1 MGLLI
6 ECPRCKKRMSMKNA
20 ECTCGLN
27 IRKTAHK
34 TYWIEYYLDGKRR
47 RERIGPAKA
56 AAEQRLREV
65 LKARTEERYID
76 KDKAARTTL
85 GELYKWYLDL
95 PEVEAKKSVNRD
107 RECLSHVLRLL
118 SETVKISALTPG
130 SIEAYQA
137 QRLAEPSTRRKGK
150 TTAPATVHLE
160 VTMLKALLN
169 RAVRHGKL
177 DHNPIQRV
185 KMVPVNNVRERVLT
199 QAEFE
204 LLFLECA
211 AHLRPIVALA
221 YYSGMRKLEVL
232 ELSWNEVDFS
242 KGIIRLAADR
252 TKTRKSRM
260 VPLHPRVRA
269 MLERLP
275 RALHT
280 NKVFLFKGKPLKDI
294 RSAYE
299 AACRRAGL
307 EDFTFHDLRHCAINN
322 LRQAGNDYFKI
333 MAISGHKTM
342 SVFKRYNLVTEEEL
356 VQVKWADQMNTE
368 GTIDTYMDTKHKEA
382 ITENL

>member
-1 MGLLI
+1 
-6 ECPRCKKRMSMKNA
+6 MSMKNA

-95 PEVEAKKSVNRD
+95 PEVKAKKSVNRD

-130 SIEAYQA
+130 GIEAYQA

-169 RAVRHGKL
+169 RAVRHGNL

>member
-1 MGLLI
+1 M
-6 ECPRCKKRMSMKNA
+6 
-20 ECTCGLN
+20 
-27 IRKTAHK
+27 TA
-34 TYWIEYYLDGKRR
+34 
-47 RERIGPAKA
+47 
-56 AAEQRLREV
+56 
-65 LKARTEERYID
+65 
-76 KDKAARTTL
+76 
-85 GELYKWYLDL
+85 
-95 PEVEAKKSVNRD
+95 S
-107 RECLSHVLRLL
+107 
-118 SETVKISALTPG
+118 
-130 SIEAYQA
+130 
-137 QRLAEPSTRRKGK
+137 
-150 TTAPATVHLE
+150 ATVHLE

-221 YYSGMRKLEVL
+221 YYSGMRKREVM
-232 ELSWNEVDFS
+232 ELSWDEVDFS
-242 KGIIRLAADR
+242 KGIIRLGADR
-252 TKTRKSRM
+252 TKTRIGRTI
-260 VPLHPRVRA
+260 PLHPRVRT

-299 AACRRAGL
+299 AACRRASL

-356 VQVKWADQMNTE
+356 VQVKWADQMDTE
-368 GTIDTYMDTKHKEA
+368 GTVDTYMDTKQKKA
-382 ITENL
+382 TSDKP